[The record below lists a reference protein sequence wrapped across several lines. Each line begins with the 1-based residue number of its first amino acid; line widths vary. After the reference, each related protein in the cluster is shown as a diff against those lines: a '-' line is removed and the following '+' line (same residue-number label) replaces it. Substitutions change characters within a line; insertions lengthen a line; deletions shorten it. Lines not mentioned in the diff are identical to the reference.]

1 MDWIDESFYFDTE
14 TNQEP
19 YTFRANIENMN
30 ILLYKSTN
38 YYSNNCWCL
47 SIKQLGIERNL
58 VNKDLKLAQKESIDI
73 IIRELIDKVNE
84 YNFILS
90 LFESDRR

>member
-1 MDWIDESFYFDTE
+1 MDWIDESFYFDAE

-19 YTFRANIENMN
+19 YTFKANIENMN

-47 SIKQLGIERNL
+47 SINKLGIERNL
-58 VNKDLKLAQKESIDI
+58 VNKDLKLVQQEAIDI
-73 IIRELIDKVNE
+73 IIKEIKDKVNE
-84 YNFILS
+84 YNFMLKF
-90 LFESDRR
+90 LESEVK